1 MNKTKQMVM
10 PETVEISTD
19 AVPQGALS
27 NGHRNGAVPECAD
40 APPTPIDRDLLRS
53 EINHHL
59 EAIGLNGSRSHGALS
74 KDAIR
79 DIHRFH
85 REAAQQRIH
94 RALGNKIDLFL
105 EEIANGDEVDPAN
118 ICPELVE
125 ARSDARTGDLFRFA
139 SLLWSIPVSQGYG
152 RRLRFLVK
160 DRANGKLIGIF
171 ALGDPVFN
179 LRVRDEWI
187 GWNQAERRERLVNI
201 MDAYVVGA
209 VPPYAGLL
217 GGKMV
222 ASLIASKEVGRKF
235 QERYGGRKGLIS
247 GKQKQARLTLVT
259 VTSALGRSS
268 MYNRLRLMPNAENQT
283 NEPAVELRRLGATA
297 GYGHFQITD
306 DLFSQL
312 RGVLQEDG
320 HKYADGHQFGAGPN
334 WRIRVARKGLQSLGL
349 NPNEVLKHGIQRE
362 VYAMPIASNAS
373 AFLAGRDEEPLFD
386 NKTVDEISELARK
399 RWVLPRGKR
408 RPSYREFRREHL
420 HGVLIP
426 AATETVSLSDDSFRQ
441 K

>member
-1 MNKTKQMVM
+1 MVL
-10 PETVEISTD
+10 PEAIGISTD
-19 AVPQGALS
+19 AVPQGVLS
-27 NGHRNGAVPECAD
+27 NGHQNGAVPECAD
-40 APPTPIDRDLLRS
+40 VLPTPIDRDLLRS
-53 EINHHL
+53 EIKRHL
-59 EAIGLNGSRSHGALS
+59 EAIGLNDSRSRGTLS

-85 REAAQQRIH
+85 REAARQRIH
-94 RALGNKIDLFL
+94 RALGKRIDLFL
-105 EEIANGDEVDPAN
+105 EEIANGDEVNPAN
-118 ICPELVE
+118 VRPELVE

-152 RRLRFLVK
+152 RRLRYLVR

-187 GWNQAERRERLVNI
+187 GWNQAERRERLVNV

-209 VPPYAGLL
+209 VPPYADLL
-217 GGKMV
+217 GGKLV
-222 ASLIASKEVGRKF
+222 ASLIASKEVGRKL
-235 QERYGGRKGLIS
+235 QERYGGREGLIS
-247 GKQKQARLTLVT
+247 GKQKQARLALVT

-268 MYNRLRLMPNAENQT
+268 MYNRLRLMPNGGGQT
-283 NEPAVELRRLGATA
+283 ERPVVDLRRLGATT

-320 HKYADGHQFGAGPN
+320 HKYADGHQFGDGPN
-334 WRIRVARKGLQSLGL
+334 WRIRVARIGLQTLGL
-349 NPNEVLKHGIQRE
+349 NPDDVLKHGIQRE
-362 VYAMPIASNAS
+362 VYAMPIATNACT
-373 AFLAGRDEEPLFD
+373 FLAGRDEEPLFD
-386 NKTVDEISELARK
+386 CKSVDDISALARK
-399 RWVLPRGKR
+399 RWLVPRGNR

-420 HGVLIP
+420 RDVLKP
-426 AATETVSLSDDSFRQ
+426 ATMEM
-441 K
+441 

>member
-1 MNKTKQMVM
+1 MDWTKQMVL
-10 PETVEISTD
+10 PDTIDVSTD
-19 AVPQGALS
+19 AVPNGVFS
-27 NGHRNGAVPECAD
+27 NGHRNGVAPECAD
-40 APPTPIDRDLLRS
+40 VPSTSIDRELLRG
-53 EINHHL
+53 EIKRHL
-59 EAIGLNGSRSHGALS
+59 EEIGLNGSRSPGTLS

-85 REAAQQRIH
+85 REAARQRIH

-105 EEIANGDEVDPAN
+105 EEIANGDEVDPEN
-118 ICPELVE
+118 IRPELVE

-152 RRLRFLVK
+152 RRLRYLVK

-187 GWNQAERRERLVNI
+187 GWNQAERRERLVNL

-209 VPPYAGLL
+209 VPPYADLL
-217 GGKMV
+217 GGKLV

-235 QERYGGRKGLIS
+235 QERYGGSEGLIS
-247 GKQKQARLTLVT
+247 GKLKQARLTLVT

-268 MYNRLRLMPNAENQT
+268 MYNRLRLMPNGGSKTEK
-283 NEPAVELRRLGATA
+283 PVVDLRRLGATT

-306 DLFSQL
+306 ELFSQL

-320 HKYADGHQFGAGPN
+320 HKYADGHQFGDGPN

-349 NPNEVLKHGIQRE
+349 NPDQVLKHGIQRE

-386 NKTVDEISELARK
+386 YKTVDEISELARK

-420 HGVLIP
+420 RLVLIP

-441 K
+441 T